1 MYAAPEGISAAEFAG
16 LQPEL
21 ARAHGVVRDKTRAGL
36 DAEFACLNLPE
47 LMAPQLA
54 EIERAAVDIRRYRDV
69 VVAGIGGS
77 SLGAKAVYYAL

>member
-1 MYAAPEGISAAEFAG
+1 MYATPEGVSAAEFSG

-47 LMAPQLA
+47 LMTTQLA
-54 EIERAAVDIRRYRDV
+54 GIEQGGNRDPPLPRRGR
-69 VVAGIGGS
+69 GRHRRFESGR
-77 SLGAKAVYYAL
+77 